1 MHTFELYFAAAL
13 LAATPLLLA
22 ATGELLGEMVG
33 LLNIGIEGLM
43 LIGAVTGVVVTLK
56 TGSPELGLLTGALAG
71 AAYLVVLYAVP
82 VVLLGCEQVLPG
94 FAVWFVGLGLSQQL
108 GNAYQNT
115 TVSGQSTVI
124 GLPGVDRIPVVK
136 EMIGHFPWPV
146 YFAFVLPFA
155 VAWLYGHT
163 QHGRN
168 MRAIGE
174 SPASAAAG
182 AGISVKPWRVF
193 YVGVN
198 GLLGG
203 FAGAVLAVVAVG
215 AWGPDVTAGRG
226 FIALAVVIFS
236 GWRARRL
243 IVGAYFF
250 GGLLIL
256 VELGGALVWPVSSD
270 FLAMLPYVGAVL
282 VLVLW
287 ALRGR
292 QRGGSAAPSALGQ
305 RVQARR

>member
-1 MHTFELYFAAAL
+1 MSTFELYVAATL

-22 ATGELLGEMVG
+22 ATGELLSETVG

-43 LIGAVTGVVVTLK
+43 LMGAVTGVVVTLK
-56 TGSPELGLLTGALAG
+56 TNSPELGLLAGALTGAVFL
-71 AAYLVVLYAVP
+71 LVFYAVP

-94 FAVWFVGLGLSQQL
+94 YAVWFIGLGLSQQL
-108 GNAYQNT
+108 GNAYVNT

-124 GLPGVDRIPVVK
+124 GLPGIDRIPVVK

-146 YFAFVLPFA
+146 YFAFVLPFF
-155 VAWLYGHT
+155 VAWVLTRT

-174 SPASAAAG
+174 NPMAAAAG
-182 AGISVKPWRVF
+182 AGIGVRPWRIF

-203 FAGAVLAVVAVG
+203 FAGAVLAVLAVG
-215 AWGPDVTAGRG
+215 EWGSDVTAGRG

-236 GWRARRL
+236 RWRPMRL

-256 VELGGALVWPVSSD
+256 TELGGALVWPISSD
-270 FLAMLPYVGAVL
+270 FLAMAPYLGAVI
-282 VLVLW
+282 VLILW
-287 ALRGR
+287 ALRAR
-292 QRGGSAAPSALGQ
+292 DNSNAAPSALGMKISQ
-305 RVQARR
+305 RR